1 MLLEGVNISTDCR
14 RQEAAVFHFAT
25 LSRLTMAVLHAIALM
40 LLTWYPYIA
49 QGFIPWGHKNGK
61 VKTMPLYRQQEANS
75 KADEQLEIVDDSAMI
90 NGVTLK
96 IAFDSQWGVADM
108 SSEKSE
114 RFTCSESL
122 DMVHRLRR
130 CSDAVLVGRA
140 TVEKDNCTLTVRR
153 VPLLRDEKQPVRIIL
168 DPDRTLRLENYQI
181 FRDGLRTFIIHKHHE
196 VEETSSTEFPDVT
209 FIGLPPS
216 GNGKRLSTR
225 QICEVLAAKYDI
237 HHVMVEGGP
246 DTARSFLEE
255 GMVDRAI
262 LVHAPLCF
270 KEPLLSNLSA
280 SSFDE
285 AGLRLL
291 GEGTLG
297 VDHVDYWSRP
307 ELPWPTQPPSKWP

>member
-1 MLLEGVNISTDCR
+1 MV
-14 RQEAAVFHFAT
+14 
-25 LSRLTMAVLHAIALM
+25 VLHAIALV
-40 LLTWYPYIA
+40 LLAWYPSLA
-49 QGFIPWGHKNGK
+49 QGFIPWGYNDGK
-61 VKTMPLYRQQEANS
+61 VKTMPLYLQQEP
-75 KADEQLEIVDDSAMI
+75 KADELEIVESAI

-114 RFTCSESL
+114 RFTCHESL

-130 CSDAVLVGRA
+130 CSDAVLVGRT
-140 TVEKDNCTLTVRR
+140 TVENDDCTLTVRR
-153 VPLLRDEKQPVRIIL
+153 VPPRDEKQPVRIIL
-168 DPDRTLRLENYQI
+168 DPDRKLRLENYQI
-181 FRDGLRTFIIHKHHE
+181 AKDGLRTFIIHKHHE
-196 VEETSSTEFPDVT
+196 VEETSNAEFPDVT
-209 FIGLPPS
+209 FIGLPP
-216 GNGKRLSTR
+216 GNGKRFSTR
-225 QICEVLAAKYDI
+225 QICEILAAKYDI

-246 DTARSFLEE
+246 NTARSFLEE

-280 SSFDE
+280 SCFDE
-285 AGLRLL
+285 AGLRRL

-297 VDHVDYWSRP
+297 VDHVEYWSRP